1 MIKLCVEGWRKI
13 NHSYAIVNQK
23 QLIEFIKY
31 PIYLRHKDVEFVGK
45 DWNELENFN
54 GFSQEEN
61 NILDDIKQPTNNE
74 LFDITLR
81 ISFPYNFDACSS
93 EKLFVYGTSEYQN
106 IIGHHK
112 YDNLKEI
119 SSNKTINILTPSKWS
134 KEGFVKSGFD
144 PDKVKVISHG
154 VDIKNFYPL
163 DDITKNKIK
172 RKFEIKEDDFV
183 ILNIGSMT
191 ENKGIDYLI
200 VAFFILK
207 QKYDNLK
214 LILKDQSNL
223 FKIHASQYLKKM
235 KESKYS
241 NLINDRNI
249 KDVIIISNNLT
260 ISELNNLYNVADCY
274 ASPYRAEGFNLTPLE
289 AASSGKPII
298 VTKGGSTDDYFDPC
312 LGLQIESKII
322 NDKNKTMLEP
332 NLDSLVDNI
341 LKIKMN
347 KSKFDK
353 KKIQEYLSKNYS
365 WEKVTEQIFD
375 IITK

>member
-172 RKFEIKEDDFV
+172 RKV
-183 ILNIGSMT
+183 
-191 ENKGIDYLI
+191 
-200 VAFFILK
+200 
-207 QKYDNLK
+207 
-214 LILKDQSNL
+214 
-223 FKIHASQYLKKM
+223 
-235 KESKYS
+235 
-241 NLINDRNI
+241 
-249 KDVIIISNNLT
+249 
-260 ISELNNLYNVADCY
+260 
-274 ASPYRAEGFNLTPLE
+274 
-289 AASSGKPII
+289 
-298 VTKGGSTDDYFDPC
+298 
-312 LGLQIESKII
+312 
-322 NDKNKTMLEP
+322 
-332 NLDSLVDNI
+332 
-341 LKIKMN
+341 
-347 KSKFDK
+347 
-353 KKIQEYLSKNYS
+353 
-365 WEKVTEQIFD
+365 
-375 IITK
+375 